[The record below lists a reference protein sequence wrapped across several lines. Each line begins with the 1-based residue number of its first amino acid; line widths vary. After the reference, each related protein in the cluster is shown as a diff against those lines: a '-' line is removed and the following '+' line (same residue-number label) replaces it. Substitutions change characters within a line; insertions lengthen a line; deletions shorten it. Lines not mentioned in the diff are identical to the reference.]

1 MKRIKT
7 FTLAATILTLTLG
20 AFPRHASAAFNAYLI
35 VDGPPPPPP
44 TPAVKTSDII
54 SIVVSLLLV

>member
-20 AFPRHASAAFNAYLI
+20 AFPRHASAA
-35 VDGPPPPPP
+35 VDTFLWFPS
-44 TPAVKTSDII
+44 AATSSSTQVSLSTVV
-54 SIVVSLLLV
+54 SIVWSVLR